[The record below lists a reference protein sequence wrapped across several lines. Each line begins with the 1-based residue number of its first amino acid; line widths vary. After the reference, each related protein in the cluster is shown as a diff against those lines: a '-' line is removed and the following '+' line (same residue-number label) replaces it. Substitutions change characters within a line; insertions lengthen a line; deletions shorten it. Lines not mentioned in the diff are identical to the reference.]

1 MKIGEF
7 MQKEVAMVD
16 EKTKVIDV
24 ARIMGERRIGSVIV
38 TKNGKP
44 YGIFTERDFFSKA
57 ILDNGMENAVSNYA
71 STPLITVS
79 PDFSIREAS
88 KIMADMKVRRLV
100 VVEDGNIV
108 GIFTASDLVRALA
121 ERG

>member
-7 MQKEVAMVD
+7 MQKEVVMVD
-16 EKTKVIDV
+16 ERTKVIDV
-24 ARIMGERRIGSVIV
+24 ARMMGERRIGSVIV

-57 ILDNGMENAVSNYA
+57 ILDDGLENAVSNYA

-79 PDFSIREAS
+79 PDFSIKEAS

-100 VVEDGNIV
+100 VVEDDRVV

-121 ERG
+121 ER